1 MVSAWKRG
9 EGVDTDV
16 GEEFLDQ
23 ISEFHLHD
31 VRDESASMTVG
42 YAG

>member
-1 MVSAWKRG
+1 MVSVWKG
-9 EGVDTDV
+9 GGVEDTDV
-16 GEEFLDQ
+16 GEELLDQ
-23 ISEFHLHD
+23 ISEFHFHN